1 MMENERTFTQAE
13 VDQIISERLR
23 KERNRFQLEAQQR
36 EAELTRREQLLSAKE
51 AWSKKGLPIDLLDSL
66 DLSKDGALDAAAS
79 IVERIR
85 TPEVSSRGGTA
96 DIRPATSE
104 YSTDSTREAFG
115 LQRKD
120 V

>member
-1 MMENERTFTQAE
+1 MENERTFTQAE

-23 KERNRFQLEAQQR
+23 KERNRFQQEAQQR

-51 AWSKKGLPIDLLDSL
+51 DWSRRGLPLDLLDNL
-66 DLSKDGALDAAAS
+66 DLSKDGAMEAAAS

-85 TPEVSSRGGTA
+85 VPEVSNRGGTFYVGQT
-96 DIRPATSE
+96 TSE
-104 YSTDSTREAFG
+104 RTADSTREAFG